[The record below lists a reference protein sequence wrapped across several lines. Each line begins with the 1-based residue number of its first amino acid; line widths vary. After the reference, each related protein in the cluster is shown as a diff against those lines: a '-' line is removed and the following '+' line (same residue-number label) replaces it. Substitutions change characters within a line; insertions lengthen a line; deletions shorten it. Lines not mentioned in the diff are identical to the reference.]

1 MPQHQFSQY
10 KFLPL
15 NPREPYTNA
24 RVYGGGSSNGF
35 ASYNTDMW
43 ISAIDNNPDHGH
55 ENGNLYTRFWYIED
69 SRIKNAKG
77 LNFELKLRKTCKYVN
92 EITLETKVQTP
103 QVVHY

>member
-1 MPQHQFSQY
+1 
-10 KFLPL
+10 
-15 NPREPYTNA
+15 
-24 RVYGGGSSNGF
+24 
-35 ASYNTDMW
+35 MW

-103 QVVHY
+103 QGLAKIESITIGLTEIIIEGKL